1 MATQSSTR
9 CRDQKQGCERSAGEA
24 PQPGSCVFLLTQ
36 NLESTTRIRL
46 LELAWIFIWGRLLP
60 GPCPNRLY
68 SLIDNIVR
76 GSSAVPGEIHIP
88 RPGMSERHNLAGM
101 SLNELLQGRPVAVI
115 GAGLVGAGWAIVF
128 AQAGLNVRIY
138 DVNPEATKSA
148 LALIAEQLK
157 ELEGFGLIDDPA
169 AIAALVKPAFQL
181 ADAVEGAAYAQ
192 ESVLERVELKRSL
205 MEELEEVAPFDLV
218 IGSSSSG
225 IPASAFTHG
234 LKIASRVLVVHPV
247 NPPYLVPVVEL
258 VPSPDTSP
266 ATAEFADAL
275 MRGLKRSVVHV
286 RKEVQGFVLN
296 RLQSALLREAWA
308 LVEDGVA
315 SCEDIDR
322 TMRDGLG
329 WRWSFMGPFETIDLN
344 AQGGVADYANR
355 LGTLCQ
361 EIALSRTHQEPWS
374 AELISK
380 VEAERRSVLSQDDLA
395 SRRAWRDRRLMALA
409 ADRQKETMP

>member
-1 MATQSSTR
+1 MGKSP
-9 CRDQKQGCERSAGEA
+9 K
-24 PQPGSCVFLLTQ
+24 
-36 NLESTTRIRL
+36 
-46 LELAWIFIWGRLLP
+46 
-60 GPCPNRLY
+60 
-68 SLIDNIVR
+68 
-76 GSSAVPGEIHIP
+76 
-88 RPGMSERHNLAGM
+88 
-101 SLNELLQGRPVAVI
+101 ELLQGRPVAVI

-128 AQAGLNVRIY
+128 ARAGLQVRIY
-138 DVNPEATKSA
+138 DVNPEATRWA
-148 LALIAEQLK
+148 LALIAGQLK
-157 ELEGFGLIDDPA
+157 ELEGFGLIDDPVA
-169 AIAALVKPAFQL
+169 TAALVQPAYGL
-181 ADAVEGAAYAQ
+181 AEALKGAAYAQ
-192 ESVLERVELKRSL
+192 ESVLERVELKRSIL
-205 MEELEEVAPFDLV
+205 KEIEAVAPLDLV

-234 LKIASRVLVVHPV
+234 LNIASRVLVVHPV

-258 VPSPDTSP
+258 VPSPDTSR
-266 ATAEFADAL
+266 ATVEFADAL

-355 LGTLCQ
+355 LGKLCQ
-361 EIALSRTHQEPWS
+361 EIAHSRTHEEPWS
-374 AELISK
+374 ADLISK
-380 VEAERRSVLSQDDLA
+380 VEAERRSVLSQDELA
-395 SRRAWRDRRLMALA
+395 NRRAWRDRRLMAFA
-409 ADRQKETMP
+409 AAREKEPMS

>member
-1 MATQSSTR
+1 M
-9 CRDQKQGCERSAGEA
+9 
-24 PQPGSCVFLLTQ
+24 
-36 NLESTTRIRL
+36 
-46 LELAWIFIWGRLLP
+46 
-60 GPCPNRLY
+60 
-68 SLIDNIVR
+68 
-76 GSSAVPGEIHIP
+76 
-88 RPGMSERHNLAGM
+88 RPE
-101 SLNELLQGRPVAVI
+101 ELLKGRPVAVI
-115 GAGLVGAGWAIVF
+115 GAGLVGGGWAIVF
-128 AQAGLNVRIY
+128 AQAGLQVRIY
-138 DVNPEATKSA
+138 DANADATDRA

-157 ELEGFGLIDDPA
+157 ELSSFGLVDDPV
-169 AIAALVKPAFQL
+169 AIVARIKPTYQL
-181 ADAVEGAAYAQ
+181 AGAVEGAAYAQ

-205 MEELEEVAPFDLV
+205 MQELEKVAPADLV

-225 IPASAFTHG
+225 IPASAFTRG
-234 LKIASRVLVVHPV
+234 LKISSRVLVVHPV

-258 VPSPDTSP
+258 VPSPETSP
-266 ATAEFADAL
+266 ATVEFADAL

-361 EIALSRTHQEPWS
+361 EIAQSRTHQEPWS

-380 VEAERRSVLSQDDLA
+380 VEAERRSLLSQDDLA

-409 ADRQKETMP
+409 ADRKKEAMP

>member
-1 MATQSSTR
+1 M
-9 CRDQKQGCERSAGEA
+9 GE
-24 PQPGSCVFLLTQ
+24 GQ
-36 NLESTTRIRL
+36 N
-46 LELAWIFIWGRLLP
+46 F
-60 GPCPNRLY
+60 
-68 SLIDNIVR
+68 
-76 GSSAVPGEIHIP
+76 
-88 RPGMSERHNLAGM
+88 AGM
-101 SLNELLQGRPVAVI
+101 SPNELLQGRPVAVI

-128 AQAGLNVRIY
+128 AQAGLHVRIY
-138 DVNPEATKSA
+138 DVKPDATEWA
-148 LALIAEQLK
+148 LALIDEQLK
-157 ELEGFGLIDDPA
+157 ELKSFGLVDDPV
-169 AIAALVKPAFQL
+169 AIAARLKATNKL
-181 ADAVEGAAYAQ
+181 ADAVDGAAYAQ

-205 MEELEEVAPFDLV
+205 MQEIEAVAPFDLV
-218 IGSSSSG
+218 VGSSSSG

-234 LKIASRVLVVHPV
+234 LKISSRVLIVHPV

-258 VPSPDTSP
+258 VPSPDTSR
-266 ATAEFADAL
+266 ATVEFADAL

-344 AQGGVADYANR
+344 AQGGIADYANR
-355 LGTLCQ
+355 LGALCQ
-361 EIALSRTHQEPWS
+361 EIARSRTHGEPWPP
-374 AELISK
+374 ELIQK
-380 VEAERRSVLSQDDLA
+380 VEAERRSVLSQDELA

-409 ADRQKETMP
+409 ADRQKDSTS

>member
-1 MATQSSTR
+1 MT
-9 CRDQKQGCERSAGEA
+9 
-24 PQPGSCVFLLTQ
+24 
-36 NLESTTRIRL
+36 LE
-46 LELAWIFIWGRLLP
+46 
-60 GPCPNRLY
+60 
-68 SLIDNIVR
+68 
-76 GSSAVPGEIHIP
+76 
-88 RPGMSERHNLAGM
+88 
-101 SLNELLQGRPVAVI
+101 ELLKGRPVAVI
-115 GAGLVGAGWAIVF
+115 GAGLVGSGWAIVF
-128 AQAGLNVRIY
+128 AQAGLQVRIY
-138 DVNPEATKSA
+138 DANPDATERA
-148 LALIAEQLK
+148 LSLIPEQLK
-157 ELEGFGLIDDPA
+157 ELSSFGLVDDPIAVA
-169 AIAALVKPAFQL
+169 ANLKPTYQL
-181 ADAVEGAAYAQ
+181 AEALEGAAYAQ
-192 ESVLERVELKRSL
+192 ESVLERVDLKFAL
-205 MEELEEVAPFDLV
+205 MQQLEEVAPSDLV

-225 IPASAFTHG
+225 IPASAFTRG
-234 LKIASRVLVVHPV
+234 LKISSRVLVVHPV

-266 ATAEFADAL
+266 ETVEFADAL

-296 RLQSALLREAWA
+296 RLQAALLREAWA

-355 LGTLCQ
+355 LGTLYQ
-361 EIALSRTHQEPWS
+361 EIAQSRTHQEPWS

-380 VEAERRSVLSQDDLA
+380 VEAQRRSVLSHDDLA

-409 ADRQKETMP
+409 AEREKEPMR

>member
-1 MATQSSTR
+1 MGKR
-9 CRDQKQGCERSAGEA
+9 E
-24 PQPGSCVFLLTQ
+24 
-36 NLESTTRIRL
+36 
-46 LELAWIFIWGRLLP
+46 
-60 GPCPNRLY
+60 
-68 SLIDNIVR
+68 
-76 GSSAVPGEIHIP
+76 
-88 RPGMSERHNLAGM
+88 NLAGM
-101 SLNELLQGRPVAVI
+101 SPHELLQGRPVAVI

-128 AQAGLNVRIY
+128 ARAGLNVRIY
-138 DVNPEATKSA
+138 DVNPETTGRA

-157 ELEGFGLIDDPA
+157 ELEGFGLIDDPV
-169 AIAALVKPAFQL
+169 AIAARVKPAYQL
-181 ADAVEGAAYAQ
+181 VDAVEGAAYAQ
-192 ESVLERVELKRSL
+192 ESVLERVDLKRSL
-205 MEELEEVAPFDLV
+205 MQELEEVAPFDLV

-234 LKIASRVLVVHPV
+234 LKISSRVLVVHPV

-258 VPSPDTSP
+258 VPSPDTSRETV
-266 ATAEFADAL
+266 AFADAL

-286 RKEVQGFVLN
+286 LKEVQGFVLN

-361 EIALSRTHQEPWS
+361 EIAQSRTHQEPWS
-374 AELISK
+374 QELISK

-395 SRRAWRDRRLMALA
+395 NRRAWRDRRLMALA
-409 ADRQKETMP
+409 ADRQKGESKP